1 MLTIAGRLRF
11 LAPLVFGLIFTVIG
25 VRTYLQ
31 VQPRTSTGTS
41 DAQPTIVYIRPNTGV
56 QEIAQILHEAG
67 VIHSPWAFLAVAYL
81 QGSLTRLQAGEYEFA
96 PGMSVLEILR
106 RLEAGRVLTHQITI
120 PEGFTALD
128 IAQLLH
134 GERLADTDRF
144 MELVQDAK
152 FTGSLGLPV
161 ASLEGYLFP
170 DTYRFSRG
178 MSEED
183 ILRIMVSRFHEV
195 LPADLEAQAE
205 RRNLDTHGVITLAS
219 LIEKEAKLDRER
231 PLVSAVFYNRLRRRM
246 PLQSDPTALY
256 GAADSRRRVTVL
268 DLQRKTPYNTYLNAG
283 LPPGPIANPGLA
295 SVLAALNPAQVDF
308 LYFVAK
314 NDGSHYFSRTLGQ
327 HMQAVRIYQ
336 MKSKDPNGPS

>member
-11 LAPLVFGLIFTVIG
+11 LAPLVFGLILTVIG

-31 VQPRTSTGTS
+31 VQPRISAGTN
-41 DAQPTIVYIRPNTGV
+41 DGQPTIVYIRPKTSV
-56 QEIAQILHEAG
+56 QEIAQILREAG
-67 VIHSPWAFLAVAYL
+67 VIHNPWAFLAVAYL

-96 PGMSVLEILR
+96 PGMSVLQILR
-106 RLEAGRVLTHQITI
+106 RLETGRVLTHQITI

-128 IAQLLH
+128 IAQLLG
-134 GERLADTDRF
+134 GEHLADDDRF
-144 MELVQDAK
+144 MELVKDAK
-152 FTGSLGLPV
+152 FAESLGLPF

-183 ILRIMVSRFHEV
+183 IIRIMVSRFREV

-205 RRNLDTHGVITLAS
+205 RQNLDTHGVITLAS

-231 PLVSAVFYNRLRRRM
+231 PLVSAVFYNRLRRNM
-246 PLQSDPTALY
+246 PLQSDPTAIY
-256 GAADSRRRVTVL
+256 GTADSRRRVTAL
-268 DLQRKTPYNTYLNAG
+268 DLQRRTPYNTYLKAG

-295 SVLAALNPAQVDF
+295 SILAALNPARVDF

-314 NDGSHYFSRTLGQ
+314 NDGSHFFSQTLDQ
-327 HMQAVRIYQ
+327 HVQAVRMYQ
-336 MKSKDPNGPS
+336 MKGKGSDGPS